1 MAVQVCIS
9 DLFNTLKR
17 EKGFVGIKSVRG
29 RAFYFFALLF
39 VLDGLRIE
47 VLDEAVRYRGENGH
61 GFGIIDFM
69 PTSGIS
75 MYTRPSD
82 SGWRGVK
89 NVRQFIWD
97 EIYRSFI

>member
-1 MAVQVCIS
+1 MSASNRCAAEP
-9 DLFNTLKR
+9 FN
-17 EKGFVGIKSVRG
+17 FSV
-29 RAFYFFALLF
+29 LLF

-47 VLDEAVRYRGENGH
+47 VLNEAVRHRGEDGH

-75 MYTRPSD
+75 MYTRSSD
-82 SGWRGVK
+82 SGWCGVK

>member
-1 MAVQVCIS
+1 MPASNRCAAEP
-9 DLFNTLKR
+9 FN
-17 EKGFVGIKSVRG
+17 FSV
-29 RAFYFFALLF
+29 LLF
-39 VLDGLRIE
+39 VLDGLYIE
-47 VLDEAVRYRGENGH
+47 VLDEAVRHRGEDGY
-61 GFGIIDFM
+61 GFGIIEFM

-89 NVRQFIWD
+89 NVWQFIWD

>member
-1 MAVQVCIS
+1 MSASNRCAAEP
-9 DLFNTLKR
+9 FN
-17 EKGFVGIKSVRG
+17 FSV
-29 RAFYFFALLF
+29 LLF
-39 VLDGLRIE
+39 VLDVLRIE
-47 VLDEAVRYRGENGH
+47 VLDVAVRRRGEDGHGH

-69 PTSGIS
+69 PISGIS
-75 MYTRPSD
+75 MYTRSSD

>member
-1 MAVQVCIS
+1 LSASNRCAAEP
-9 DLFNTLKR
+9 FN
-17 EKGFVGIKSVRG
+17 
-29 RAFYFFALLF
+29 FFALLF

-47 VLDEAVRYRGENGH
+47 VLEEAVWHRSEDDH

-75 MYTRPSD
+75 MYTRPSV

-89 NVRQFIWD
+89 NVQQFIWD

>member
-1 MAVQVCIS
+1 MSASNQCAAEPFKFS
-9 DLFNTLKR
+9 
-17 EKGFVGIKSVRG
+17 
-29 RAFYFFALLF
+29 ALLF
-39 VLDGLRIE
+39 VLDGLRVE
-47 VLDEAVRYRGENGH
+47 VLDEAVRHRGEDGH

>member
-1 MAVQVCIS
+1 MSASNRCAAE
-9 DLFNTLKR
+9 LFSFR
-17 EKGFVGIKSVRG
+17 VR
-29 RAFYFFALLF
+29 FIFDFNELCVEALY
-39 VLDGLRIE
+39 
-47 VLDEAVRYRGENGH
+47 EAVRHRGEDGH

-75 MYTRPSD
+75 MYTRSSD
-82 SGWRGVK
+82 SSWCGVK

>member
-1 MAVQVCIS
+1 MSASNRCAAEP
-9 DLFNTLKR
+9 FN
-17 EKGFVGIKSVRG
+17 FSV
-29 RAFYFFALLF
+29 LLF

-47 VLDEAVRYRGENGH
+47 VLNEAVRHRGEDGH

-69 PTSGIS
+69 PTLGIS
-75 MYTRPSD
+75 MYTRSSD

-89 NVRQFIWD
+89 NMRQFIWD

>member
-1 MAVQVCIS
+1 MSASNRCAAEP
-9 DLFNTLKR
+9 FN
-17 EKGFVGIKSVRG
+17 FSV
-29 RAFYFFALLF
+29 LLF

-47 VLDEAVRYRGENGH
+47 VLDEAVRHRDEDGH

-82 SGWRGVK
+82 SGWCGVK
-89 NVRQFIWD
+89 NVR
-97 EIYRSFI
+97 

>member
-1 MAVQVCIS
+1 MSASNRCAAEP
-9 DLFNTLKR
+9 FN
-17 EKGFVGIKSVRG
+17 
-29 RAFYFFALLF
+29 FFALLF

-47 VLDEAVRYRGENGH
+47 VLDEAVRHRGKAGH

-75 MYTRPSD
+75 MYTRPPD

>member
-1 MAVQVCIS
+1 MSASNRCAAEP
-9 DLFNTLKR
+9 FN
-17 EKGFVGIKSVRG
+17 FSV
-29 RAFYFFALLF
+29 LLF

-47 VLDEAVRYRGENGH
+47 VLDEAVRHRGEDGH

-82 SGWRGVK
+82 SGWCGIK

-97 EIYRSFI
+97 EICRSFI

>member
-1 MAVQVCIS
+1 MSASNRCAAEP
-9 DLFNTLKR
+9 FN
-17 EKGFVGIKSVRG
+17 
-29 RAFYFFALLF
+29 FFALLF
-39 VLDGLRIE
+39 VLGGLRIE
-47 VLDEAVRYRGENGH
+47 VLDEAVRHRGEDGH

-97 EIYRSFI
+97 ELYRSFI

>member
-1 MAVQVCIS
+1 MSASNRCAAEP
-9 DLFNTLKR
+9 FN
-17 EKGFVGIKSVRG
+17 
-29 RAFYFFALLF
+29 FFALLL
-39 VLDGLRIE
+39 VLNGLCIE
-47 VLDEAVRYRGENGH
+47 VLNEAARHRGEDGH

-69 PTSGIS
+69 PTLGIS

>member
-1 MAVQVCIS
+1 MSASNRCAAEP
-9 DLFNTLKR
+9 FN
-17 EKGFVGIKSVRG
+17 FSV
-29 RAFYFFALLF
+29 LLF

-47 VLDEAVRYRGENGH
+47 VLNEAVQHRGEDGH

-69 PTSGIS
+69 PTLGIS

-97 EIYRSFI
+97 GIHRSFIQYAFGTGAKVCYVV

>member
-1 MAVQVCIS
+1 MSASNRCAAEP
-9 DLFNTLKR
+9 FN
-17 EKGFVGIKSVRG
+17 FSV
-29 RAFYFFALLF
+29 LLF
-39 VLDGLRIE
+39 VLDGLRVE
-47 VLDEAVRYRGENGH
+47 ALYEAVRHRGEDGH

-75 MYTRPSD
+75 MYTRSSD
-82 SGWRGVK
+82 SGWCGVK

>member
-1 MAVQVCIS
+1 MPASIRCAAEP
-9 DLFNTLKR
+9 FH
-17 EKGFVGIKSVRG
+17 
-29 RAFYFFALLF
+29 FFALLF
-39 VLDGLRIE
+39 DLDGLRIE
-47 VLDEAVRYRGENGH
+47 VLDEAVRPRGEDGH
-61 GFGIIDFM
+61 DFGIVDFM

-82 SGWRGVK
+82 SDWRGVK

>member
-1 MAVQVCIS
+1 MSASNRCAAEP
-9 DLFNTLKR
+9 FN
-17 EKGFVGIKSVRG
+17 
-29 RAFYFFALLF
+29 FFTLLF

-47 VLDEAVRYRGENGH
+47 VLDEAVRHRGEDGH

-97 EIYRSFI
+97 EIHRSFI

>member
-1 MAVQVCIS
+1 MSASNRCAAEP
-9 DLFNTLKR
+9 FN
-17 EKGFVGIKSVRG
+17 FSV
-29 RAFYFFALLF
+29 LLF

-47 VLDEAVRYRGENGH
+47 VLDEAVRHRGEDGH

-75 MYTRPSD
+75 MYTRQSD
-82 SGWRGVK
+82 SGWCGIK

-97 EIYRSFI
+97 EICRSFI

>member
-1 MAVQVCIS
+1 MSASNRCAAEP
-9 DLFNTLKR
+9 FN
-17 EKGFVGIKSVRG
+17 
-29 RAFYFFALLF
+29 FFALLF

-47 VLDEAVRYRGENGH
+47 VLDEAVWHRSEDGY

-69 PTSGIS
+69 PTLGIS
-75 MYTRPSD
+75 MYTRSSD

-89 NVRQFIWD
+89 NMRQFIWD